1 MSDIKNLQKLFL
13 DYLNDNPWDQAP
25 SGLYEPVNYIMQLG
39 GKRLRPALVLLAYTL
54 FRDDVKKALPVAMA
68 VEIFHNF
75 TLVHDDIMDDA
86 PLRRGM
92 PTVHTKYNINT
103 GILSGDVMLID
114 CYEYLLKVDAP
125 HSVKQLVSIFNK
137 VAIKVCEG
145 QQYDMNFEKRTDV
158 TIAEYVEMIKRK
170 TAALIAGSLALGAG
184 AAEASE
190 ENIRHLSSF
199 GENIGIAFQMQD
211 DYLDTFGD
219 PQKVGKKTGGD
230 IIQNKKTFLILR
242 ALELA
247 EPPVKKRLEDYFN
260 GTHVDE
266 KEKVDQVTQ
275 ILHELDIPALTLQF
289 KQEYQDRA
297 FRHLDALQGADPAGV
312 ETLREL
318 SLSLIG
324 REA

>member
-1 MSDIKNLQKLFL
+1 MADIKKLQQLFL
-13 DYLNDNPWDQAP
+13 DYLEENPWNQAP

-39 GKRLRPALVLLAYTL
+39 GKRLRPVLVLLAYDL

-75 TLVHDDIMDDA
+75 TLVHDDIMDAA

-92 PTVHTKYNINT
+92 PSVHTKYDINT

-114 CYEYLLKVDAP
+114 CYEYLLKVNA
-125 HSVKQLVSIFNK
+125 SQRLKQLVSIFNK

-145 QQYDMNFEKRTDV
+145 QQYDIDFEKRTDV
-158 TIAEYVEMIKRK
+158 TIEEYVEMIKRK
-170 TAALIAGSLALGAG
+170 TATLIAGSLALGATT
-184 AAEASE
+184 AEAPE
-190 ENIRHLSSF
+190 EDIQHLSAF

-230 IIQNKKTFLILR
+230 IIQNKKTFLILKAM
-242 ALELA
+242 ALA
-247 EPPVKKRLEDYFN
+247 APAQRRQLETYFS
-260 GTHVDE
+260 GTHFDE
-266 KEKVDQVTQ
+266 TEKVERVTL
-275 ILHELDIPALTLQF
+275 ILHQLNIPKLTLQI
-289 KQEYQDRA
+289 KQQYQDEA
-297 FRHLDALQGADPAGV
+297 FRHLDAIHAARPEGIA
-312 ETLREL
+312 TLREL